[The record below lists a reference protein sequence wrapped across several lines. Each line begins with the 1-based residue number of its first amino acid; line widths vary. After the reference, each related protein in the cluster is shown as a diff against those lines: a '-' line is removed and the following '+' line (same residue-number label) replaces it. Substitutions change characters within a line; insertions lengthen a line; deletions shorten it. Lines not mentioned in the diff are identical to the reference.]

1 MFLFLLTALFFANAK
16 KARHHL
22 HSQVRKIFS
31 QETKR
36 HNEVKPRM
44 DDLHLEAP
52 FSLEEC
58 DEEASYHA
66 MISSLIP

>member
-1 MFLFLLTALFFANAK
+1 VK

-22 HSQVRKIFS
+22 HSQVRKIFF

-36 HNEVKPRM
+36 HNEVKRRM

-52 FSLEEC
+52 FSLEAC
-58 DEEASYHA
+58 DEEASDHA
-66 MISSLIP
+66 IISSLIP